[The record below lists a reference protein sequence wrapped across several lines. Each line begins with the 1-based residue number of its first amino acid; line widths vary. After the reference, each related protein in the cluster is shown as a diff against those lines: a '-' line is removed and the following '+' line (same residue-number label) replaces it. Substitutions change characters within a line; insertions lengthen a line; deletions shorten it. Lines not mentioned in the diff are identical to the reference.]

1 MRFNDL
7 NFTVRSIIYL
17 ISLFG
22 GSYVIRQVGDS
33 TANNLTGYK
42 QGNRRRSVAIWRLL
56 WIMAHLSVLVYMHL
70 FSVFKSNH
78 YTKEDKGRAYNKN
91 CTPFNAKYQHRS
103 LLVFWIV
110 IIGAHLSYFLY
121 TVNHVV
127 PWLLFDFCN
136 ICTGIWL
143 HLVFFSGLFLSIGFG
158 LRVLNNFKIGN
169 TLVEQV
175 FRFRPLKSFATDPR
189 SQVFFTVFMTIFL
202 STVQFISSDK
212 LTIRELT
219 IQSKSKSLPTQRFVM
234 LSDIHAGASVYAS
247 QVERVV
253 EKVNSIDNQ
262 QRLDAVFLVGDVI
275 DAPRS
280 LIEDR
285 VSSLQHLRPRTFM
298 TTGNHETYYGNF
310 AEWADLFKSYRIK
323 VLSNEI
329 VDVNGTCIVGLND
342 ISGYKSGIV
351 NASMDPNVIQQC
363 SNSSPIVVLAHNPAA
378 TPKILKAA
386 KMFDRHVDLILSGH
400 THAGQYYI
408 LTPFVYWILP
418 YLYGSYNV
426 GDGSTHLLVMSILA
440 APRRKQRL
448 SIDPQNVEW
457 INEASVGK
465 RLMHQMGWNKGNG
478 LGKNEQGQSENL
490 KLKANLTGRGLGK
503 DEHRSTEHW
512 IAHQDNFETLL
523 AQLNQKSTAKQPS
536 VDLPNKESAIQTTK
550 TIRSRNLRARFCR
563 AKDLSIVCPTSKA
576 GIFGIKSEQS
586 TVEVRESDV
595 EKRETKCKSNDD
607 DKLIVTSKSAAEI
620 YKEKMRKW
628 SYFGQKTND
637 NLKKRDATTND
648 EVEDRPETKKK
659 RRKFNS

>member
-7 NFTVRSIIYL
+7 NFAVRFIIYL
-17 ISLFG
+17 ISLFV
-22 GSYVIRQVGDS
+22 GSYVIRQIGDS
-33 TANNLTGYK
+33 TANNLSGYK

-78 YTKEDKGRAYNKN
+78 YTKEEKGRAYIKN
-91 CTPFNAKYQHRS
+91 LTPLNAKYQRRS

-121 TVNHVV
+121 TVDRVV

-158 LRVLNNFKIGN
+158 LRYFKIGN
-169 TLVEQV
+169 MLVEQV
-175 FRFRPLKSFATDPR
+175 FRLRPLKLFATDPR
-189 SQVFFTVFMTIFL
+189 TQVSFTVFMTLFL
-202 STVQFISSDK
+202 CTLQFISSDK
-212 LTIRELT
+212 LTVKELT

-275 DAPRS
+275 DAPRG

-310 AEWADLFKSYRIK
+310 AEWDDLFKSYRIK

-329 VDVNGTCIVGLND
+329 VDLNGTCIVGLND

-351 NASMDPNVIQQC
+351 NASMDPSVIQQC
-363 SNSSPIVVLAHNPAA
+363 SNSSPIIVLAHNPAA

-386 KMFDRHVDLILSGH
+386 NTFDRHVDLILSGH

-408 LTPFVYWILP
+408 LTPFVYWVLP

-426 GDGSTHLLVMSILA
+426 GDGSTNLLIMSILA

-448 SIDPQNVEW
+448 STDPQNVQW
-457 INEASVGK
+457 TNESSVGK
-465 RLMHQMGWNKGNG
+465 RLMHQMGWSKGSG

-523 AQLNQKSTAKQPS
+523 AQLNQKSTTKQSS
-536 VDLPNKESAIQTTK
+536 VDLPNKEDVVQTTK
-550 TIRSRNLRARFCR
+550 NIRSRTLRARFCR
-563 AKDLSIVCPTSKA
+563 AKDLSIICPASKA

-586 TVEVRESDV
+586 TVEVRESNV
-595 EKRETKCKSNDD
+595 EEQETECKSNDD
-607 DKLIVTSKSAAEI
+607 NLIVTSKSAAEI
-620 YKEKMRKW
+620 YKEKMQKW
-628 SYFGQKTND
+628 SYFGPNTND
-637 NLKKRDATTND
+637 NLKKRDANTND
-648 EVEDRPETKKK
+648 QLEGRPEAKKK

>member
-136 ICTGIWL
+136 IC
-143 HLVFFSGLFLSIGFG
+143 
-158 LRVLNNFKIGN
+158 
-169 TLVEQV
+169 
-175 FRFRPLKSFATDPR
+175 
-189 SQVFFTVFMTIFL
+189 
-202 STVQFISSDK
+202 
-212 LTIRELT
+212 
-219 IQSKSKSLPTQRFVM
+219 
-234 LSDIHAGASVYAS
+234 
-247 QVERVV
+247 
-253 EKVNSIDNQ
+253 
-262 QRLDAVFLVGDVI
+262 
-275 DAPRS
+275 
-280 LIEDR
+280 
-285 VSSLQHLRPRTFM
+285 
-298 TTGNHETYYGNF
+298 TGNHETYYGNF